1 MRYTS
6 AMHLSRV
13 KALLLINLISL
24 TGFQVFVPLY
34 ALFASEVGATPA
46 QVGIIWSYY
55 SLIMATLIFV
65 FGKLENTRP
74 KEWFLVIGYFI
85 FAAGAFLFL
94 LVDSI
99 TSLVLVLSFNA
110 IGGGLSMPAYK
121 TIFAKSEDLGRESE
135 EWAWLDSSIM
145 FAAAGGSA
153 IGGAIIGLAGFTGL
167 FITMGFI
174 QLIAAIIGL
183 VYFVKNKHVSI

>member
-1 MRYTS
+1 
-6 AMHLSRV
+6 MHLSKV
-13 KALLLINLISL
+13 KTLLFINLISL
-24 TGFQVFVPLY
+24 TGFQVFAPLY

-46 QVGIIWSYY
+46 QVGAIWSYY
-55 SLIMATLIFV
+55 SLIMATLIFI
-65 FGKLENTRP
+65 FGKFENTRP
-74 KEWFLVIGYFI
+74 KEWFLVVGYFV
-85 FAAGAFLFL
+85 FAIGAFSFL

-135 EWAWLDSSIM
+135 EWAWLDSSTM

-153 IGGAIIGLAGFTGL
+153 IGGAIIGLFGFSGL
-167 FITMGFI
+167 FITMGSI
-174 QLIAAIIGL
+174 QMVAAVIGL
-183 VYFVKNKHVSI
+183 VYFIRDRQLST